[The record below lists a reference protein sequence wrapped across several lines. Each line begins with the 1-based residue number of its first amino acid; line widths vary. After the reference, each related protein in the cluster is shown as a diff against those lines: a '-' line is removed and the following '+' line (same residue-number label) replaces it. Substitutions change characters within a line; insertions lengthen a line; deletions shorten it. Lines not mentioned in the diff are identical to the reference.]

1 MKKTIFSP
9 VVLSCIILLLQ
20 ACGETSN
27 VPTADM
33 GAAEVETTDE
43 TPATNSETEGF
54 FTEEVPGTE
63 LTRVF
68 REDKDGNIVEDGFLK
83 NGVKQGPWLTY
94 ERVFIYPKSL
104 THYENGIVNGIYM
117 EFTTSGQVALQAV
130 YRNNQLNGPW
140 SRYKGGRMEASAYY
154 QDGELHGVYKE
165 FMPLFGRLQKEIHY
179 KNGQQDGPYRYY
191 DDEGRITME
200 YMYKKGE
207 KVSGGIVD
215 PPREPKTTDE

>member
-1 MKKTIFSP
+1 MKKTIFFP
-9 VVLSCIILLLQ
+9 VAFGFIMLLSQ
-20 ACGETSN
+20 ACGETS
-27 VPTADM
+27 
-33 GAAEVETTDE
+33 
-43 TPATNSETEGF
+43 TPAASDAGTAELQATETNSTASSETEGF

-83 NGVKQGPWLTY
+83 NGIKQGPWLTY

-154 QDGELHGVYKE
+154 KDGELHGVYKE

-179 KNGQQDGPYRYY
+179 KNGQQDGLYRYY

-200 YMYKKGE
+200 YMYEKGE

-215 PPREPKTTDE
+215 PPREPETTEE

>member
-1 MKKTIFSP
+1 MKKTIYFP
-9 VVLSCIILLLQ
+9 IAFGFIILFLQ
-20 ACGETSN
+20 ACGETPASSAVEPSATE
-27 VPTADM
+27 VPA
-33 GAAEVETTDE
+33 TDE
-43 TPATNSETEGF
+43 TPALNSETEGF

-130 YRNNQLNGPW
+130 YRNNKLNGPW

-154 QDGELHGVYKE
+154 KDGELHGVYKE
-165 FMPLFGRLQKEIHY
+165 FMPLFGRLQQEIHY
-179 KNGQQDGPYRYY
+179 KNGKQDGPYRYY

-200 YMYKKGE
+200 YVYKNGE

-215 PPREPKTTDE
+215 PPRMPEATDE